1 MDDEMIEKFIVG
13 SRPDIEG
20 IQGQLLRLGSGRDY
34 AGKIEMM
41 KNADQMKKLS
51 DLEITDE
58 MVRKPNALGGRIGF
72 SGGGIFR
79 AIIQKLQ
86 QQKE

>member
-1 MDDEMIEKFIVG
+1 MQKFLPHMDDETVEEFIIG
-13 SRPDIEG
+13 SNPDIQG

-58 MVRKPNALGGRIGF
+58 MVRKPNA
-72 SGGGIFR
+72 SGGIARLLG
-79 AIIQKLQ
+79 
-86 QQKE
+86 E

>member
-1 MDDEMIEKFIVG
+1 MDDETVEEFIIG
-13 SRPDIEG
+13 TRPDIEG

-58 MVRKPNALGGRIGF
+58 MVRKPNA
-72 SGGGIFR
+72 SGGIARLLG
-79 AIIQKLQ
+79 
-86 QQKE
+86 E